1 MVIIVEV
8 INKKWEGRF
17 LFVHHTHYFGPCFYR
32 AEIVVSGNS
41 FGYFE
46 WVHQIGFKKLSLQ
59 PKLSVSMTISYNWL
73 SEYLPIKIE
82 PERLSKI
89 LTAIGLEVESLHPY
103 ESIKGSLAGLII
115 AEVLTCEPHPD
126 ADKLKVT
133 TVNTGKQTL
142 QVVCGAANVAAGQKV
157 ILATAGTTIYPSNG
171 DPVTLKKVK
180 IRGVES
186 NGMIC
191 AEDEIGVGNNHEGII
206 VAPPH
211 SAVGLPAAWLY
222 ETYEDQ
228 IFEIG
233 LTPNRMDAMSHLGV
247 AKDVCAYLTHHDKVD
262 MPVKYPFKNGFKV
275 DTPGKPIEVIIENSD
290 ACRRYAGISISNI
303 TVQHSPAWLQTRL
316 KTIGLHPINNIVDIT
331 NFILHETGQPLHA
344 FDADKIL
351 GNQVIVKNVAAG
363 TLFTTL
369 DGKEKKLIAGDLL
382 ICNAE
387 APMCMAGIYGGQN
400 SSVTASTKNI
410 FLESAWFNNVVTRKS
425 SVHHGLRTDAAT
437 RFEKGVDI
445 SNTVNVLKRAAEL
458 IKEICGGEIS
468 SDLIDVFP
476 NPIQQV
482 SIGLKYH
489 YLKKLSGKNYHGD
502 SIKNILKALGFEIMK
517 EGIDE
522 IWVNVPHSKP
532 DITLPAD
539 LVEEIMRI
547 DGLDNIDIPATIQIS
562 PSHDAGS
569 YSNAAREKVAN
580 MLTGIGFYEIFTNSI
595 TNSAYFDEATL
606 QTSVKMINNL
616 SADLDILRPTMLP
629 TGMEVIAHNINRKN
643 TDLCLYE
650 FGNTYHKEEEGKY
663 DEVKHLSLYITGNSA
678 PTAWNQKTAKADFYF
693 LKAACE
699 KIFAAT
705 GVTGVVFEANSDTPF
720 ETGAVLRI
728 KNKEIGRLGMTNE
741 KTNKQFGI
749 KQPVLYADL
758 LWEVMLN
765 SKKSNRFSYKEISKF
780 PSVQRDLALVVD
792 KAITYAQ
799 VEKMAAGLQLTN
811 LQKTRLFDIFE
822 SDKLGGNKKSMAV
835 NFTFEDSTKTL
846 TDVEIDEMMNKIIA
860 ACEQQLQ
867 AEIRK

>member
-1 MVIIVEV
+1 
-8 INKKWEGRF
+8 
-17 LFVHHTHYFGPCFYR
+17 
-32 AEIVVSGNS
+32 
-41 FGYFE
+41 
-46 WVHQIGFKKLSLQ
+46 
-59 PKLSVSMTISYNWL
+59 MTISYNWL
-73 SEYLPIKIE
+73 SEYLPSKIE

-89 LTAIGLEVESLHPY
+89 LTAIGLEVESLHRY
-103 ESIKGSLAGLII
+103 ESITGSLAGLIT
-115 AEVLTCEPHPD
+115 AEILSCEPHPD

-133 TVNTGKQTL
+133 TVNTGKETL
-142 QVVCGAANVAAGQKV
+142 QVVCGASNVAVGQKV
-157 ILATAGTTIYPSNG
+157 ILATPGTTIYPSNG
-171 DPVTLKKVK
+171 DPLTLKKVK

-191 AEDEIGVGNNHEGII
+191 AEDEIGVGSSHDGIM
-206 VAPPH
+206 VLPAET
-211 SAVGLPAAWLY
+211 AVGLPAALLF

-247 AKDVCAYLTHHDKVD
+247 AKDICAYLTHHDKEDVH
-262 MPVKYPFKNGFKV
+262 VKHPFKNGFKA
-275 DTPGKPIEVIIENSD
+275 DIPGKPIEVVIENSD
-290 ACRRYAGISISNI
+290 ACRRYAGISISGI
-303 TVQHSPAWLQTRL
+303 TVQESPAWLKNKL
-316 KTIGLHPINNIVDIT
+316 KTIGLNPINNIVDIT

-344 FDADKIL
+344 FDAHKIK
-351 GNQVIVKNVAAG
+351 GNTIIVKNVAEG
-363 TLFTTL
+363 TPFVTL
-369 DGKEKKLIAGDLL
+369 DGKEKKLTAEDLL
-382 ICNAE
+382 ICNADE
-387 APMCMAGIYGGQN
+387 PMCMAGIYGGQK
-400 SSVTASTKNI
+400 SGVTSNTTEI
-410 FLESAWFNNVVTRKS
+410 FLECAWFNNTVTRKS

-445 SNTVNVLKRAAEL
+445 SNTIPVLKRAAEL
-458 IKEICGGEIS
+458 IKEVCGGEIS
-468 SDLIDVFP
+468 SDIIDVFP

-522 IWVNVPHSKP
+522 LWVNVPHSKP

-547 DGLDNIDIPATIQIS
+547 DGLDNIDIPTTIQIS
-562 PSHDAGS
+562 PSNDGGS

-580 MLTGIGFYEIFTNSI
+580 ILTGIGFYEIFTNSI
-595 TNSAYFDEATL
+595 TNSAYFDETTL
-606 QTSVKMINNL
+606 QSSVKMINNL
-616 SADLDILRPTMLP
+616 SAELDILRPTMLP
-629 TGMEVIAHNINRKN
+629 TGMEVISHNINRKN

-650 FGNTYHKEEEGKY
+650 FGNTYHKEEDGKY
-663 DEVKHLSLYITGNSA
+663 NEVKHLSLYVTGNSNA
-678 PTAWNQKTAKADFYF
+678 AGWNEKASKADFYF

-705 GVTGVVFEANSDTPF
+705 GVTNVLFEANADDTF
-720 ETGAVLRI
+720 ETGAILRI
-728 KNKEIGRLGMTNE
+728 KNKEIGRIGITSE
-741 KTNKQFGI
+741 KVNKQFGI

-758 LWEVMLN
+758 LWEEMLTN
-765 SKKSNRFSYKEISKF
+765 KKSNRFSYREISKF

-792 KAITYAQ
+792 KTITYAQ
-799 VEKMAAGLQLTN
+799 VEKMAAGLQLSY

-822 SDKLGGNKKSMAV
+822 SDKLGANKKSMAV
-835 NFTFEDSTKTL
+835 NFTFEDSSKTL
-846 TDVEIDEMMNKIIA
+846 TDAEIDEMMNKIIA
-860 ACEQQLQ
+860 ACEKQLQ

>member
-1 MVIIVEV
+1 
-8 INKKWEGRF
+8 
-17 LFVHHTHYFGPCFYR
+17 
-32 AEIVVSGNS
+32 
-41 FGYFE
+41 
-46 WVHQIGFKKLSLQ
+46 
-59 PKLSVSMTISYNWL
+59 MTISYNWL
-73 SEYLPIKIE
+73 SEYLPSKIE

-89 LTAIGLEVESLHPY
+89 LTAIGLEVESLHRY
-103 ESIKGSLAGLII
+103 ESIKGSLAGLIT
-115 AEVLTCEPHPD
+115 AEVLSCEPHPD
-126 ADKLKVT
+126 ADKLKIT
-133 TVNTGKQTL
+133 TVNTGKETL
-142 QVVCGAANVAAGQKV
+142 QVVCGASNVAAGQKV
-157 ILATAGTTIYPSNG
+157 ILATPGTTIYPSNG
-171 DPVTLKKVK
+171 DSLTLKKVK

-191 AEDEIGVGNNHEGII
+191 AEDEIGVGSSHDGIM
-206 VAPPH
+206 VLPVET
-211 SAVGLPAAWLY
+211 AVGLPAASLF

-247 AKDVCAYLTHHDKVD
+247 AKDVCAYLTHHDKEDVH
-262 MPVKYPFKNGFKV
+262 VKHPFKNGFKA
-275 DTPGKPIEVIIENSD
+275 DIPGKPIEVVIENSD
-290 ACRRYAGISISNI
+290 ACRRYAGISISGI
-303 TVQHSPAWLQTRL
+303 TVQESPAWLKNKL
-316 KTIGLHPINNIVDIT
+316 KTIGLNPINNIVDIT

-344 FDADKIL
+344 FDAHKIK
-351 GNQVIVKNVAAG
+351 GNTIIVKNVAEG
-363 TLFTTL
+363 TPFVTL
-369 DGKEKKLIAGDLL
+369 DGKEKKLTAEDLL
-382 ICNAE
+382 ICNADE
-387 APMCMAGIYGGQN
+387 PMCMAGIYGGQN
-400 SSVTASTKNI
+400 SGVTNNTTEI
-410 FLESAWFNNVVTRKS
+410 FLECAWFNNTVTRKS

-445 SNTVNVLKRAAEL
+445 SNTIPVLKRAAEL
-458 IKEICGGEIS
+458 IKEVCGGEIS
-468 SDLIDVFP
+468 SDIIDVFP

-522 IWVNVPHSKP
+522 LWVNVPHSKP

-547 DGLDNIDIPATIQIS
+547 DGLDNIDIPATIHIS
-562 PSHDAGS
+562 PSNDGGS

-580 MLTGIGFYEIFTNSI
+580 ILTGIGFYEIFTNSI

-606 QTSVKMINNL
+606 QSSVKMINNL
-616 SADLDILRPTMLP
+616 SAELDILRPTMLP
-629 TGMEVIAHNINRKN
+629 TGMEVISHNINRKN
-643 TDLCLYE
+643 TDGCFYE
-650 FGNTYHKEEEGKY
+650 FGNTYHKEEDGNY
-663 DEVKHLSLYITGNSA
+663 NEVKHLSLYVTGNSNA
-678 PTAWNQKTAKADFYF
+678 AGWNEKASKADFYF

-705 GVTGVVFEANSDTPF
+705 GVTNVLFEANADDTF
-720 ETGAVLRI
+720 ETGAILRI
-728 KNKEIGRLGMTNE
+728 KNKEIGRIGITSE
-741 KTNKQFGI
+741 KVNKQFGI

-758 LWEVMLN
+758 LWEEMLTN
-765 SKKSNRFSYKEISKF
+765 KKSNRFSYREISKF

-799 VEKMAAGLQLTN
+799 VEKMATGLQLPY

-822 SDKLGGNKKSMAV
+822 SDKLGANKKSMAV
-835 NFTFEDSTKTL
+835 TFTFEDSSKTL
-846 TDVEIDEMMNKIIA
+846 TDAEIDEMMNKIIA
-860 ACEQQLQ
+860 ACEKQLQ

>member
-1 MVIIVEV
+1 
-8 INKKWEGRF
+8 
-17 LFVHHTHYFGPCFYR
+17 
-32 AEIVVSGNS
+32 
-41 FGYFE
+41 
-46 WVHQIGFKKLSLQ
+46 
-59 PKLSVSMTISYNWL
+59 MTISYNWL
-73 SEYLPIKIE
+73 SEYLPSKIE

-89 LTAIGLEVESLHPY
+89 LTAIGLEVESLHRY
-103 ESIKGSLAGLII
+103 ESIKGSLAGLIT
-115 AEVLTCEPHPD
+115 AEVLSCEPHPD

-133 TVNTGKQTL
+133 TINTGKETL
-142 QVVCGAANVAAGQKV
+142 QVVCGASNVAVGQKV
-157 ILATAGTTIYPSNG
+157 ILATPGTTIYPSNG
-171 DPVTLKKVK
+171 DPLTLKKVK

-191 AEDEIGVGNNHEGII
+191 AEDEIGVGSSHDGIM
-206 VAPPH
+206 VLPAET
-211 SAVGLPAAWLY
+211 AVGLPAASLF

-247 AKDVCAYLTHHDKVD
+247 AKDVCAYLTHHDKEDVH
-262 MPVKYPFKNGFKV
+262 VKHPFKNGFKA
-275 DTPGKPIEVIIENSD
+275 DIPGKPIEVVIENSD
-290 ACRRYAGISISNI
+290 ACRRYAGISISGI
-303 TVQHSPAWLQTRL
+303 TVQESPAWLKNKL
-316 KTIGLHPINNIVDIT
+316 KTIGLNPINNIVDIT

-344 FDADKIL
+344 FDAHKIK
-351 GNQVIVKNVAAG
+351 GNTIIVKNVAEG
-363 TLFTTL
+363 TPFVTL
-369 DGKEKKLIAGDLL
+369 DGKEKKLTAEDLL
-382 ICNAE
+382 ICNADE
-387 APMCMAGIYGGQN
+387 PMCMAGIYGGQN
-400 SSVTASTKNI
+400 SGVTSNTTEI
-410 FLESAWFNNVVTRKS
+410 FLECAWFNNTVTRKS

-445 SNTVNVLKRAAEL
+445 SNTIPVLKRAAEL
-458 IKEICGGEIS
+458 IKEVCGGEIS
-468 SDLIDVFP
+468 SDIIDVFP

-522 IWVNVPHSKP
+522 LWVNVPHSKP

-547 DGLDNIDIPATIQIS
+547 DGLDNIDIPATIHIS
-562 PSHDAGS
+562 PSHDGGS

-580 MLTGIGFYEIFTNSI
+580 ILTGIGFYEIFTNSI

-606 QTSVKMINNL
+606 QSSVKMINNL
-616 SADLDILRPTMLP
+616 SAELDILRPTMLP
-629 TGMEVIAHNINRKN
+629 TGMEVISHNINRKN
-643 TDLCLYE
+643 TDLCFYE
-650 FGNTYHKEEEGKY
+650 FGNTYHKEEDGKY
-663 DEVKHLSLYITGNSA
+663 NEVKHLGLYVTGNSNA
-678 PTAWNQKTAKADFYF
+678 AGWNEKASKADFYF
-693 LKAACE
+693 LKSACE

-705 GVTGVVFEANSDTPF
+705 GVTNVLFVANADDTF
-720 ETGAVLRI
+720 ETGAILRI
-728 KNKEIGRLGMTNE
+728 KNKEIGRIGITSE
-741 KTNKQFGI
+741 KVNKQFGI
-749 KQPVLYADL
+749 KQSVLYADL
-758 LWEVMLN
+758 LWEEMLTN
-765 SKKSNRFSYKEISKF
+765 KKSIRFSYREISKF

-799 VEKMAAGLQLTN
+799 VEKMAAGLQLSY

-822 SDKLGGNKKSMAV
+822 SDKLGANKKSMAV
-835 NFTFEDSTKTL
+835 NFTFEDSSKTL

-860 ACEQQLQ
+860 ACEKQLQ

>member
-1 MVIIVEV
+1 
-8 INKKWEGRF
+8 
-17 LFVHHTHYFGPCFYR
+17 
-32 AEIVVSGNS
+32 
-41 FGYFE
+41 
-46 WVHQIGFKKLSLQ
+46 
-59 PKLSVSMTISYNWL
+59 MTISYNWL
-73 SEYLPIKIE
+73 SEYLPSKIE

-89 LTAIGLEVESLHPY
+89 LTAIGLEVESLHRY
-103 ESIKGSLAGLII
+103 ESITGSLAGLIT
-115 AEVLTCEPHPD
+115 AEILSCEPHPD

-133 TVNTGKQTL
+133 TVNTGKETL
-142 QVVCGAANVAAGQKV
+142 QVVCGASNVAVGQKV
-157 ILATAGTTIYPSNG
+157 ILATPGTTIYPSNG
-171 DPVTLKKVK
+171 DPLTLKKVK

-191 AEDEIGVGNNHEGII
+191 AEDEIGVGSSHDGIM
-206 VAPPH
+206 VLPAET
-211 SAVGLPAAWLY
+211 AVGLPAALLF

-247 AKDVCAYLTHHDKVD
+247 AKDICAYLTHHDKEDVH
-262 MPVKYPFKNGFKV
+262 VKHPFKNGFKA
-275 DTPGKPIEVIIENSD
+275 DIPGKPIEVVIENSD
-290 ACRRYAGISISNI
+290 ACRRYAGISISGI
-303 TVQHSPAWLQTRL
+303 TVQESPAWLKNKL
-316 KTIGLHPINNIVDIT
+316 KTIGLNPINNIVDIT

-344 FDADKIL
+344 FDAHKIK
-351 GNQVIVKNVAAG
+351 GNTIIVKNVAEG
-363 TLFTTL
+363 TPFVTL
-369 DGKEKKLIAGDLL
+369 DGKEKKLTAEDLL
-382 ICNAE
+382 ICNADE
-387 APMCMAGIYGGQN
+387 PMCMAGIYGGQK
-400 SSVTASTKNI
+400 SGVTSNTTEI
-410 FLESAWFNNVVTRKS
+410 FLECAWFNNTVTRKS

-445 SNTVNVLKRAAEL
+445 SNTIPVLKRAAEL
-458 IKEICGGEIS
+458 IKEVCGGEIS
-468 SDLIDVFP
+468 SDIIDVFP

-522 IWVNVPHSKP
+522 LWVNVPHSKP

-547 DGLDNIDIPATIQIS
+547 DGLDNIDIPTTIQIS
-562 PSHDAGS
+562 PSNDGGS

-580 MLTGIGFYEIFTNSI
+580 ILTGIGFYEIFTNSI

-606 QTSVKMINNL
+606 QSSVKMINNL
-616 SADLDILRPTMLP
+616 SAELDILRPTMLP
-629 TGMEVIAHNINRKN
+629 TGMEVISHNINRKN

-650 FGNTYHKEEEGKY
+650 FGNTYHKEEDGKY
-663 DEVKHLSLYITGNSA
+663 NEVKHLSLYVTGNSNA
-678 PTAWNQKTAKADFYF
+678 AGWNEKASKADFYF

-705 GVTGVVFEANSDTPF
+705 GVTNVLFEANADDTF
-720 ETGAVLRI
+720 ETGAILRI
-728 KNKEIGRLGMTNE
+728 KNKEIGRIGITSE
-741 KTNKQFGI
+741 KVNKQFGI

-758 LWEVMLN
+758 LWEEMLTN
-765 SKKSNRFSYKEISKF
+765 KKSNRFSYREISKF

-799 VEKMAAGLQLTN
+799 VEKMAAGLQLSY

-822 SDKLGGNKKSMAV
+822 SDKLGANKKSMAV
-835 NFTFEDSTKTL
+835 NFTFEDSSKTL
-846 TDVEIDEMMNKIIA
+846 TDAEIDEMMNKIIA
-860 ACEQQLQ
+860 ACEKQLQ

>member
-1 MVIIVEV
+1 
-8 INKKWEGRF
+8 
-17 LFVHHTHYFGPCFYR
+17 
-32 AEIVVSGNS
+32 
-41 FGYFE
+41 
-46 WVHQIGFKKLSLQ
+46 
-59 PKLSVSMTISYNWL
+59 MTISYNWL
-73 SEYLPIKIE
+73 SEYLPSKIE

-89 LTAIGLEVESLHPY
+89 LTAIGLEVESLHRY
-103 ESIKGSLAGLII
+103 ESIKGSLAGLIT
-115 AEVLTCEPHPD
+115 AEVLSCEPHPD

-133 TVNTGKQTL
+133 TINTGKETL
-142 QVVCGAANVAAGQKV
+142 QVVCGASNVAVGQKV
-157 ILATAGTTIYPSNG
+157 ILATPGTTIYPSNG
-171 DPVTLKKVK
+171 DPLTLKKVK

-191 AEDEIGVGNNHEGII
+191 AEDEIGVGSSHDGIM
-206 VAPPH
+206 VLPAET
-211 SAVGLPAAWLY
+211 AVGLPAASLF

-247 AKDVCAYLTHHDKVD
+247 AKDVCAYLTHHDKEDVH
-262 MPVKYPFKNGFKV
+262 VKHPFKNGFKA
-275 DTPGKPIEVIIENSD
+275 DIPGKPIEVVIENSD
-290 ACRRYAGISISNI
+290 ASRRYAGISISGI
-303 TVQHSPAWLQTRL
+303 TVQESPAWLKNKL
-316 KTIGLHPINNIVDIT
+316 KTIGLNPINNIVDIT

-344 FDADKIL
+344 FDAHKIK
-351 GNQVIVKNVAAG
+351 GNTIIVKNVAEG
-363 TLFTTL
+363 TPFVTL
-369 DGKEKKLIAGDLL
+369 DGKEKKLTAEDLL
-382 ICNAE
+382 ICNADE
-387 APMCMAGIYGGQN
+387 PMCMAGIYGGQN
-400 SSVTASTKNI
+400 SGVTSNTTEI
-410 FLESAWFNNVVTRKS
+410 FLECAWFNNTVTRKS

-445 SNTVNVLKRAAEL
+445 SNTIPVLKRAAEL
-458 IKEICGGEIS
+458 IKEVCGGEIS
-468 SDLIDVFP
+468 SDIIDVFP

-522 IWVNVPHSKP
+522 LWVNVPHSKP

-547 DGLDNIDIPATIQIS
+547 DGLDNIDIPATIHIS
-562 PSHDAGS
+562 PSHDGGS

-580 MLTGIGFYEIFTNSI
+580 ILTGIGFYEIFTNSI

-606 QTSVKMINNL
+606 QSSVKMINNL
-616 SADLDILRPTMLP
+616 SAELDILRPTMLP
-629 TGMEVIAHNINRKN
+629 TGMEVISHNINRKN
-643 TDLCLYE
+643 TDLCFYE
-650 FGNTYHKEEEGKY
+650 FGNTYHKEEDGKY
-663 DEVKHLSLYITGNSA
+663 NEVKHLGLYVTGNSNA
-678 PTAWNQKTAKADFYF
+678 AGWNEKASKADFYF

-705 GVTGVVFEANSDTPF
+705 GVTNVLFEANADDTF
-720 ETGAVLRI
+720 ETGAILRI
-728 KNKEIGRLGMTNE
+728 KNKEIGRIGITSE
-741 KTNKQFGI
+741 KVNKQFGI
-749 KQPVLYADL
+749 KQSVLYADL
-758 LWEVMLN
+758 LWEEMLTN
-765 SKKSNRFSYKEISKF
+765 KKSNRFSYREISKF

-799 VEKMAAGLQLTN
+799 VEKMAAGLQLSY

-822 SDKLGGNKKSMAV
+822 SDKLGANKKSMAV
-835 NFTFEDSTKTL
+835 NFTFEDSSKTL
-846 TDVEIDEMMNKIIA
+846 TDAEIDEMMNKIIA
-860 ACEQQLQ
+860 ACEKQLQ